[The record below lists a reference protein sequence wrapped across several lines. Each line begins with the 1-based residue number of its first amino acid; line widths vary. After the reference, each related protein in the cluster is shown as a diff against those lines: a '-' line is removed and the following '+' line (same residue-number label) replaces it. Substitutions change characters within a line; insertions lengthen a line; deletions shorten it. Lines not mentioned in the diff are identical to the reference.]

1 MISEVLRFNTTHSSR
16 SQGEFNNNFQCSLLY
31 KLHARFFKLCCFD
44 RFKFKFLSSSEHLID
59 FNSVSSKPQDV
70 VVKIDETEEVDE
82 DDFASKEH
90 HILVE
95 LFQALWY
102 VVLSHTDFIC
112 YAMVFL
118 NQVKTLKFFT

>member
-1 MISEVLRFNTTHSSR
+1 ME
-16 SQGEFNNNFQCSLLY
+16 
-31 KLHARFFKLCCFD
+31 D
-44 RFKFKFLSSSEHLID
+44 
-59 FNSVSSKPQDV
+59 
-70 VVKIDETEEVDE
+70 DE

-90 HILVE
+90 NILVE

-118 NQVKTLKFFT
+118 NQASKSSKALKAFLNICIINRSTPQAFCRFHFP